1 MLTKRTN
8 IELLQKILPQLGK
21 SQEDFKYT
29 ADRPGYDLRYG
40 IDASKLYTELGFK
53 PLYVNFDK
61 GVKKLFIGIKNMKI
75 GGKR

>member
-1 MLTKRTN
+1 MLNKRTN
-8 IELLQKILPQLGK
+8 VELLQKILPQLGN
-21 SQEDFKYT
+21 SQEDFKYI
-29 ADRPGYDLRYG
+29 ADRLGHDLYYG

-53 PLYVNFDK
+53 PLYVDFDK